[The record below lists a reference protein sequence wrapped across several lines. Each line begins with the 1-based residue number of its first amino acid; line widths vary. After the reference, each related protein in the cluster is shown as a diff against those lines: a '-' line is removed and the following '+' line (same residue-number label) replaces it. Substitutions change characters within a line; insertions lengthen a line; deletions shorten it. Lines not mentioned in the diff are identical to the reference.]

1 MNTKRLEEILSHFP
15 TIRILVLG
23 DYFLDQYLMLNRDIS
38 EISLETQLECY
49 QVTEIRNSP
58 GAAGTVVNNLR
69 ALDIQVITLGA
80 IGQDGRGFDLMQAL
94 KASQAD
100 TRYMVES
107 DAMMTPTYTK
117 PMLSG
122 KNEPV
127 HELERLDIK
136 NRSHLPK
143 NVEDSIMENLQ
154 KSFDAVDGIVVLDQV
169 EEENCGVVTDRI
181 RETICELGRQFPQK
195 PILVDSRHRTG
206 KFHHL
211 IIKCN
216 QSEALKNT
224 DTKTVEEAA
233 QKLFQVNPR
242 GCFITLGSEG
252 IYVYHNQTGKQ
263 VPGIRVEG
271 PIDICGAG
279 DSATS
284 GILSSLCAGASYEE
298 AALIGNITASITIR
312 QLGTTGTASRDEI
325 IAAAKKIALSD

>member
-1 MNTKRLEEILSHFP
+1 MNTKRIEEILSHFP

-58 GAAGTVVNNLR
+58 GAAGTVVNNLC
-69 ALDIQVITLGA
+69 ALDTQVITLGA
-80 IGQDGRGFDLMQAL
+80 IGNDGRGFDLMQAL
-94 KASQAD
+94 RARQAD
-100 TRYMVES
+100 TRFMVES
-107 DAMMTPTYTK
+107 DAIMTPTYTK
-117 PMLSG
+117 PMLFG

-136 NRSHLPK
+136 NRSRLPK
-143 NVEDSIMENLQ
+143 NVEDDLMRNLQ
-154 KSFDAVDGIVVLDQV
+154 EVFDSVDGIVVLDQV
-169 EEENCGVVTDRI
+169 EEENCGVITDRI
-181 RETICELGRQFPQK
+181 RETICELGRQSPQK

-224 DTKTVEEAA
+224 NTKTVEAA
-233 QKLFQVNPR
+233 AKALFQTNPR
-242 GCFITLGSEG
+242 GSFITLGSEG
-252 IYVYHNQTGKQ
+252 IYVYHNQTGNQ
-263 VPGIRVEG
+263 IPGIRVEG

-279 DSATS
+279 DSATA
-284 GILSSLCAGASYEE
+284 GILSALCAGASYEE

-325 IAAAKKIALSD
+325 ITVAKKIASSG

>member
-80 IGQDGRGFDLMQAL
+80 IGQDGRGFDLMQVL
-94 KASQAD
+94 KARQAD

-127 HELERLDIK
+127 HELERLAIK
-136 NRSHLPK
+136 NRSPLPK

>member
-80 IGQDGRGFDLMQAL
+80 IGQDGRGFDLMQVL
-94 KASQAD
+94 KARQAD